1 MSGYDLDV
9 TNHPCRT
16 LDGPSWQTFAQSF
29 LRFAP
34 RRFEKLL
41 HYPLG
46 WIHPVWEE
54 TEAHTPNLGVNLIA
68 SLNLGV
74 NLIAPLNLGGNLI
87 APFNLGGNLIAPL
100 KFGRK
105 LQCPNKTREPWKN
118 RDLPVKEREF
128 SWFLMIFISVCFFVF
143 LVLPKPKLWEKKH
156 EWTCASS
163 CFNSLHRNDVA
174 I

>member
-87 APFNLGGNLIAPL
+87 ALL
-100 KFGRK
+100 KLGRK
-105 LQCPNKTREPWKN
+105 FDCPSQVWEEIAVPKQNPWTVKKPWFTRERAWIFMVFD
-118 RDLPVKEREF
+118 DLRF
-128 SWFLMIFISVCFFVF
+128 CLFFCFFGPAKAKIVG
-143 LVLPKPKLWEKKH
+143 KKH